1 MKNILIVDDEKLL
14 RWSLTTELKE
24 YGFNVYS
31 CELADE
37 GFKIV
42 KENVID
48 FCIFDI
54 RLPDYSGLE
63 LLRKVKQLQPDI
75 YVIMITAFAEV
86 ETAVEALKLG
96 AYDYLIKPF
105 NLEKLKHV
113 IKKAIETNELK
124 KEVSF
129 LKQKEQKKFQQEKM
143 IGHHASMAKIFELI
157 EKLANVAVSTVLITG
172 ESGTGKGLIARAIH
186 YSGLR
191 QNKPFV
197 EINCSTLS
205 ESLLE
210 SELFGHEKGAF
221 TNAINQKKGLFEIAD
236 GGTLFLDEIGE
247 MTMSLQAKLLK
258 VIEDKSFKRVG
269 GVKDISVDVQIVAAT
284 NKDLQKEIQKGA
296 FREDLYFRL
305 NVIPMHM
312 PPLRDRI
319 DDIKVL
325 AGHFIS
331 YYNSVFKKQVKGLS
345 EDAAEVMKMYRWP
358 GNVRELKNV
367 IERAILL
374 ESSDY
379 ILPEHMHLN
388 VDMCKKADNVNLESA
403 VENKIASG
411 QGEAKVLSAVETRP
425 KPEQKENREN
435 ISVPGVLNAA
445 DLFNIEID
453 FNREGIDIEALISQL
468 ERKIIMRALNITS
481 NNQSHTAKML
491 NLNRDTLR
499 YKMKKLDLLPSQ
511 QSPSGAPGVDG
522 DSEAGLNSDF
532 PNDSAE
538 K

>member
-143 IGHHASMAKIFELI
+143 IGNHASMAKIFELI

-425 KPEQKENREN
+425 KPEQKENKEN